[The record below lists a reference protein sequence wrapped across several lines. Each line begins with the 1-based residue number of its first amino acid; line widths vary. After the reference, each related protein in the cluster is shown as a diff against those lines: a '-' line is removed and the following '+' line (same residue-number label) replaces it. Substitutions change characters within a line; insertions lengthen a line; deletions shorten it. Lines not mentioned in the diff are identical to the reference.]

1 MDKKVFNNFQ
11 WVKRQDLA
19 AAKSSP
25 HAINRRL
32 LFAGI
37 FLISLSGLVLEVA
50 ITRIFSAAIWYHYAF
65 VAVSVALL
73 GLGASGLVVQYGL
86 KRIKGNWAENLAI
99 VSALAIVA
107 FIPVT
112 LYVMH
117 ALTSQTV
124 YLPLFMILFTVPFFL
139 IGIIVSSAFNAFAVV
154 AGRLYAA
161 DLIGASAGALLVILF
176 LILAGGEGAALIVGV
191 IAAVTAAIFSRITKN
206 VKKTIISLA
215 FVGFAASLLFINY
228 STQIFA
234 IPTDPT
240 ALKDLPIYLREHP
253 GSKIVKTQWNSF
265 SRIDV
270 VEGGKGD
277 EGLAAKIFIDGG
289 AGTNVISWDG
299 NVESRQELAT
309 WMHYLPYKMMDNL
322 KVLVIGSGG
331 GRDVVAALVSGSKDV
346 TSVEIN
352 PIIFET
358 VKSYGDKA
366 GNVYTHQ
373 YVRAYVEEGRSFITR
388 TAEKYDIIYI
398 PFVDTWASVSS
409 GGLSV
414 SENFLYTLQGFQQY
428 YDHLTDRGKVVTVR
442 WLIDTPRFVS
452 TYVKLLEQNGIPQN
466 EVYKHLI
473 VVTASS
479 YDKDPSGTM
488 VVFSKSPFTDDE
500 IEFFSSSFA
509 RYGYKPILIP
519 GQVTREPYSQLLSGD
534 IGLEQFYD
542 LFQTKAYY
550 VTDDSPYF
558 LSYEKPLPA
567 VIMNLLN
574 SSIVIATTF
583 LFIPLFWLW
592 RTNNSAEK
600 PRLGISSIIPY
611 FAALGMG
618 FILIELALLQKLIL
632 LLGNPTTTFAIL
644 LFTLLISSGSGSL
657 LSSRIIRSNT
667 RNLAFMIAGIV
678 AIGITYV
685 ALLQPIIYSVIG
697 QQFEV
702 KAAVSIAILAP
713 VGLLMGMPLP
723 TGMRLLKTHRPEYI
737 PWMWAVNGAFSVLG
751 AVLAVVLGIMYGSST
766 AMMLGVSAYI
776 ISLLISFV
784 WKKKTITEV
793 V

>member
-1 MDKKVFNNFQ
+1 M
-11 WVKRQDLA
+11 A

-352 PIIFET
+352 PIIFDT

-373 YVRAYVEEGRSFITR
+373 YVRAHVDEGRSFITR

-488 VVFSKSPFTDDE
+488 VVFSKSLFTDDE

-592 RTNNSAEK
+592 RTNNSTEK

>member
-1 MDKKVFNNFQ
+1 M
-11 WVKRQDLA
+11 
-19 AAKSSP
+19 
-25 HAINRRL
+25 
-32 LFAGI
+32 
-37 FLISLSGLVLEVA
+37 SGLVLEVA

-86 KRIKGNWAENLAI
+86 RRIKGNWAENLAI
-99 VSALAIVA
+99 VSALAVVA

-117 ALTSQTV
+117 GLASQTA
-124 YLPLFMILFTVPFFL
+124 YLPLFMFLFTVPFFL
-139 IGIIVSSAFNAFAVV
+139 IGIIISAAFNAFAAV
-154 AGRLYAA
+154 AGKLYAA
-161 DLIGASAGALLVILF
+161 DLIGASAGALLVVLF
-176 LILAGGEGAALIVGV
+176 LIMTGGEGATLIVGV
-191 IAAVTAAIFSRITKN
+191 IAAITATIFARITKN
-206 VKKTIISLA
+206 AKKTIVSLA
-215 FVGFAASLLFINY
+215 FVGFAVSLLFVNY
-228 STQIFA
+228 NTQIFA

-270 VEGGKGD
+270 VEGGNGD

-289 AGTNVISWDG
+289 AGTNIVSWDG
-299 NVESRQELAT
+299 DVESRQELAT
-309 WMHYLPYKMMDNL
+309 WMHYLPYKMMEDP

-331 GRDVVAALVSGSKDV
+331 GRDVVAALVGGSKDV

-358 VKSYGDKA
+358 VTSYGDKA
-366 GNVYTHQ
+366 GNVYTHE
-373 YVRAYVEEGRSFITR
+373 YVRAHVEEGRSFITR
-388 TAEKYDIIYI
+388 TPEKYDIIYI

-409 GGLSV
+409 GGLGV
-414 SENFLYTLQGFQQY
+414 SENFLYTIEGFEQY
-428 YDHLTDRGKVVTVR
+428 YDHLEDRGKIVTVR

-452 TYVKLLEQNGIPQN
+452 TYVKLLEGNGVPQS

-473 VVTASS
+473 VVTADS
-479 YDKDPSGTM
+479 YEQDPSGTM
-488 VVFSKSPFTDDE
+488 VVFSKSPFAAE
-500 IEFFSSSFA
+500 EVEFFSSSFA
-509 RYGYKPILIP
+509 QYGYKPILIP
-519 GQVTREPYSQLLSGD
+519 GQIMREPYAQLLTGK
-534 IGLEQFYD
+534 IGLEQFQD
-542 LFQTKAYY
+542 LFQTKAYH

-558 LSYEKPLPA
+558 LSYEKPVPT
-567 VIMNLLN
+567 VMQNLLDV
-574 SSIVIATTF
+574 SIAIAIAF
-583 LFIPLFWLW
+583 LFIPFGWLW
-592 RTNNSAEK
+592 RMKKNNSVEK
-600 PRLGISSIIPY
+600 HQLRLTSIVPY

-657 LSSRIIRSNT
+657 LSSRIIRSGT
-667 RNLAFMIAGIV
+667 KNLILIIAGIV
-678 AIGITYV
+678 ALGTIYV
-685 ALLQPIIYSVIG
+685 ILLQPMIYSVIG
-697 QQFEV
+697 EPFEV

-713 VGLLMGMPLP
+713 IGLLMGMPLP

-751 AVLAVVLGIMYGSST
+751 AVLAVILGIMYGAT
-766 AMMLGVSAYI
+766 VAMMLG
-776 ISLLISFV
+776 ISVYLIAIGISVV
-784 WKKKTITEV
+784 WRKVPITPV
-793 V
+793 VQSELTGGV